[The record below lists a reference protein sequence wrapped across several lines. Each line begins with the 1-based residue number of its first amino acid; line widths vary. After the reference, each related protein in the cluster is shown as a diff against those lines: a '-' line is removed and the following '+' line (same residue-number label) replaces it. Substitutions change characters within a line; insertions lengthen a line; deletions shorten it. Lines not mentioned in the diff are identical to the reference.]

1 MRIGVY
7 AGTFDPLTNGHLDII
22 IASLRLF
29 DKVII
34 AVATALE
41 KEPLFT
47 VSERKKTIEMAVSG
61 QKNIEIDS
69 FDGLLVEYA
78 KEKGACAIIR
88 GIRAFSDFEYEF
100 RMALMNRT
108 LAPEVETIFLMPSDK
123 ASYLSSSLIKEIV
136 LLGGSIKDFVPAVV
150 EEQLKKR
157 YGIRRQSTN

>member
-47 VSERKKTIEMAVSG
+47 VSERKKMIEMAVSG
-61 QKNIEIDS
+61 QKDIEIDS